1 MNKLKSF
8 LSLILFLFL
17 IHSLVNGQT
26 IQPIERSAGKLN
38 ISIDPRMELLST
50 VQLLSNYPFIKRD
63 LPYSEDIVN
72 YFKSFASH
80 EAVIMTNKLFQ
91 EQGFSYD
98 GPPKFILHLSQLP
111 ELEQQIQFPD
121 YLKERIGG
129 GDNLEQYRKSIQ
141 QFAEISNFETF
152 WNNKIPY
159 YNQILDLAIVGMDGV
174 DLVKILE
181 DYFNETKD
189 GHNIIISPSISAGGY
204 AATVTDVDDK
214 DITYACIASFNSMS
228 VILLSLH
235 EFSHPFVN
243 PLTDK
248 YSDRVESLN
257 KLFEPVKEN
266 ISQAYRTWQ
275 ICVNEH
281 IVRAVVIRLVELYFE
296 SQSSKFLLDEFQI
309 ESTGSKFLL
318 ENELRGGFI
327 YIEPLIEKLKEFE
340 SQRDK
345 NNVTFTEY
353 YPELLNMLEGLQK

>member
-1 MNKLKSF
+1 MKNLYIF
-8 LSLILFLFL
+8 LSLTLFLFL

-26 IQPIERSAGKLN
+26 IQPIERSVGKLH
-38 ISIDPRMELLST
+38 ISIDPRMEILSIA
-50 VQLLSNYPFIKRD
+50 QLLSNYPMINRTS
-63 LPYSEDIVN
+63 PYSKDLMN
-72 YFKSFASH
+72 HFKSYASH
-80 EAVIMTNKLFQ
+80 EAILMTDSLLRH
-91 EQGFSYD
+91 GFTYD
-98 GPPKFILHLSQLP
+98 KPVAFMLYLSQPP
-111 ELEQQIQFPD
+111 ELEQQIAFAN
-121 YLKERIGG
+121 YLMTESGG
-129 GDNLEQYRKSIQ
+129 EDNLEKYRKSLQ
-141 QFAEISNFETF
+141 QFAKTSNFETF